1 MPFGKGNKNNPSK
14 RRRDD
19 TKAARD
25 KHLKQM
31 KKVSS
36 SSRKKITPP
45 SRSFVDDDSDSDSA
59 SDSDEEENDEQPRS
73 KSSLITVRRKVSF
86 NSTMKKKHK
95 ERSERAMN
103 LLMSPTP
110 NCPENG
116 TLWEVSSKISQ
127 TTPNCVDPEDS
138 GVGSVQHFVSRGMS
152 PTMLP

>member
-1 MPFGKGNKNNPSK
+1 MPLFGPGESNPAK
-14 RRRDD
+14 KARRANE
-19 TKAARD
+19 AARD
-25 KHLKQM
+25 KCLKQM

-36 SSRKKITPP
+36 SSRKRKAPPPP
-45 SRSFVDDDSDSDSA
+45 SASA
-59 SDSDEEENDEQPRS
+59 SDSVEEENDEQPRS
-73 KSSLITVRRKVSF
+73 KSSLITVRRKVSS

-95 ERSERAMN
+95 ERSERVMN

-152 PTMLP
+152 PTMLR

>member
-1 MPFGKGNKNNPSK
+1 MPFGKGNKNHPSK

-59 SDSDEEENDEQPRS
+59 SDIDEEEDDEQPRS
-73 KSSLITVRRKVSF
+73 KSPLITTRRKVSF
-86 NSTMKKKHK
+86 KSTMKKKHK
-95 ERSERAMN
+95 ERSERVMN

-152 PTMLP
+152 PTMLR

>member
-1 MPFGKGNKNNPSK
+1 MPLFGPGESNPAK
-14 RRRDD
+14 KARRANE
-19 TKAARD
+19 AARD
-25 KHLKQM
+25 KCLKQM

-36 SSRKKITPP
+36 SSRKRKSTTTPP
-45 SRSFVDDDSDSDSA
+45 SDSA
-59 SDSDEEENDEQPRS
+59 SASASDSVEEENDEQPRS
-73 KSSLITVRRKVSF
+73 KSSLITVRRKVSS

-95 ERSERAMN
+95 ERSERVMN

-152 PTMLP
+152 PTMLH

>member
-1 MPFGKGNKNNPSK
+1 MPLFGPGESNPAK
-14 RRRDD
+14 KARRANV
-19 TKAARD
+19 AAHEKTLAR
-25 KHLKQM
+25 
-31 KKVSS
+31 
-36 SSRKKITPP
+36 RKKTYASSQKKKPP
-45 SRSFVDDDSDSDSA
+45 PPPPSDSA
-59 SDSDEEENDEQPRS
+59 SASASDSVEEENDEQPRS
-73 KSSLITVRRKVSF
+73 KSSLITVRRKVSS

-95 ERSERAMN
+95 ERSERVMN

>member
-1 MPFGKGNKNNPSK
+1 MPFGKGNKNHPSK

-25 KHLKQM
+25 KRLNQM

-36 SSRKKITPP
+36 SSQKKKPP
-45 SRSFVDDDSDSDSA
+45 PPPPSFVDDESDSA
-59 SDSDEEENDEQPRS
+59 SASDIDEEEV
-73 KSSLITVRRKVSF
+73 TARRKVSF
-86 NSTMKKKHK
+86 KSTMKKKHN
-95 ERSERAMN
+95 ERSERVMN
-103 LLMSPTP
+103 LLRSPTP

>member
-1 MPFGKGNKNNPSK
+1 
-14 RRRDD
+14 
-19 TKAARD
+19 
-25 KHLKQM
+25 
-31 KKVSS
+31 V
-36 SSRKKITPP
+36 
-45 SRSFVDDDSDSDSA
+45 
-59 SDSDEEENDEQPRS
+59 EEENDEQPRS

-95 ERSERAMN
+95 ERSERVMN